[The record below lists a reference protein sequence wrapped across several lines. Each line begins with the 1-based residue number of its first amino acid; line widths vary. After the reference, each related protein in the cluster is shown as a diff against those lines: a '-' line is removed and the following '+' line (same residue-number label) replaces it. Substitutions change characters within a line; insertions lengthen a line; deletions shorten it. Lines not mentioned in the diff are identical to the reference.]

1 MINIYILGLILNQG
15 MQTIKY
21 RNKRKAVSPI
31 IATLI
36 LIVITVAAGVIIY
49 YFVSGYLS
57 STTSSATNQETY
69 VITSVIYYK
78 SATNYFLNATVY
90 NSGAVSITIANATIL
105 NATRGV
111 VASSTNLNV
120 VVPPGTTVVVKIQL
134 GSTTLYKGYSYTLV
148 LVTTRGT
155 QQTFTFIA

>member
-1 MINIYILGLILNQG
+1 

-69 VITSVIYYK
+69 IITNVIYYK
-78 SATNYFLNATVY
+78 NSTNAPFINVTVY
-90 NSGAVSITIANATIL
+90 NSGSTSINITSAKVL
-105 NATRGV
+105 NPTGSV
-111 VASSTNLNV
+111 VAHGTVIKNGLV
-120 VVPPGTTVVVKIQL
+120 LPGQTVVINIQL
-134 GSTTLYKGYSYTLV
+134 NNTLIKGTVYTLV
-148 LVTTRGT
+148 TTTVQGT
-155 QQTFTFIA
+155 QQTFTFKA

>member
-1 MINIYILGLILNQG
+1 

-57 STTSSATNQETY
+57 STTSSAANQETY
-69 VITSVIYYK
+69 VITSVIYY
-78 SATNYFLNATVY
+78 LNSSNGYGYLNVTVY
-90 NSGAVSITIANATIL
+90 NSGASSINIISAKVL
-105 NATRGV
+105 NATGSV
-111 VASSTNLNV
+111 VAYGTVIKNGLVLPGQTVMLN
-120 VVPPGTTVVVKIQL
+120 IQL
-134 GSTTLYKGYSYTLV
+134 NKSLTKGIVYTLV
-148 LVTTRGT
+148 TTTAQGT
-155 QQTFTFIA
+155 QQTFTFKA

>member
-1 MINIYILGLILNQG
+1 

-57 STTSSATNQETY
+57 STTSSAANQETY
-69 VITSVIYYK
+69 VITSVIYYLNTTTNP
-78 SATNYFLNATVY
+78 ATGYLNVTVY
-90 NSGAVSITIANATIL
+90 NSGATSINIISAKVL
-105 NATRGV
+105 NAAGSV
-111 VASSTNLNV
+111 VAYGTVIKNGLVLPGQTVMLN
-120 VVPPGTTVVVKIQL
+120 IQL
-134 GSTTLYKGYSYTLV
+134 NKSLIKGIVYTLV
-148 LVTTRGT
+148 TTTAQGT
-155 QQTFTFIA
+155 QQTFNFKA

>member
-1 MINIYILGLILNQG
+1 

-78 SATNYFLNATVY
+78 TSTNYFLNATVY
-90 NSGAVSITIANATIL
+90 NSGAASINITNAKVL
-105 NATRGV
+105 NPTGSV
-111 VASSTNLNV
+111 VAHGTVIKNGLV
-120 VVPPGTTVVVKIQL
+120 LPGQTVVINIQL
-134 GSTTLYKGYSYTLV
+134 NNTLIKGTVYTLV
-148 LVTTRGT
+148 TTTVQGT
-155 QQTFTFIA
+155 QQTFTFKA